1 MKPSKLKRHLETKH
15 SNHAKKDVDFF
26 RRHEAGLKRQ
36 RLDRTGSF
44 QQQNEALVQASY
56 EIAFKIAKQKKLH
69 TTGETLVKPCP
80 LKSVK
85 ILLGE
90 SSEAK
95 MKQIS
100 LSNDTI
106 QRRISEMSENVK
118 EQVID
123 EIQDSPMFLFQV
135 DESTDITLCAQLLVF
150 VRYIHSGDIK
160 EEFLFCSDLKT
171 TTKSVDILEKIRT
184 FFDSENLHWKNVCG
198 VCTDGAPAM
207 LGAQS
212 GFQKKVK
219 ELAPHATGT
228 HCLIHRYA
236 LACKTLPPCLQNVL
250 DSVIKIV
257 NYIKSGSLNTR
268 LFKQLYVD
276 MNSAHET
283 LLFHTSVRWL
293 SKGNVLNRIFE
304 LKDEIKSFTEEKHE
318 VFSSYFGDE
327 CWTKSLAYLVD
338 IFQKLNGVN
347 IKMQGRGTNI
357 IQLHDYLLAF
367 CLKLHNWR
375 RKVAN
380 GNIDMFENLSSLF
393 QEEEVLDESLKT
405 SITQHL
411 QSLEKEIKRYF
422 PELKENEAAVV

>member
-1 MKPSKLKRHLETKH
+1 MNKKRKYLEEYLKFGFTSIVSNGTEKPQCVLCNVVLSAESMKPSKLKRHLETKH

-56 EIAFKIAKQKKLH
+56 EIAFEIAKQKKPH
-69 TTGETLVKPCP
+69 TIGETLVKPCL

-106 QRRISEMSENVK
+106 QRRISEMSVNVK

-123 EIQDSPMFLFQV
+123 EIQDSPMFSFQV
-135 DESTDITLCAQLLVF
+135 DESTDITSCAQLLVF

-212 GFQKKVK
+212 GFQKKLK
-219 ELAPHATGT
+219 
-228 HCLIHRYA
+228 
-236 LACKTLPPCLQNVL
+236 N
-250 DSVIKIV
+250 
-257 NYIKSGSLNTR
+257 
-268 LFKQLYVD
+268 
-276 MNSAHET
+276 
-283 LLFHTSVRWL
+283 LLH
-293 SKGNVLNRIFE
+293 
-304 LKDEIKSFTEEKHE
+304 
-318 VFSSYFGDE
+318 
-327 CWTKSLAYLVD
+327 
-338 IFQKLNGVN
+338 
-347 IKMQGRGTNI
+347 MQRART
-357 IQLHDYLLAF
+357 
-367 CLKLHNWR
+367 
-375 RKVAN
+375 V
-380 GNIDMFENLSSLF
+380 
-393 QEEEVLDESLKT
+393 
-405 SITQHL
+405 
-411 QSLEKEIKRYF
+411 
-422 PELKENEAAVV
+422 